1 MKKNRFLLMLLI
13 LTLLLPSQVSLGEL
27 PLETP
32 DFTIEEY
39 LLAGKDP
46 AFSLIDPIE
55 DFEYY
60 FSLYP
65 GTTIEKPDNSRIFY
79 CEVNGQENIIPAMGA
94 YVTPGE
100 YTAFVSKDGHYDG
113 KSIYGYTLQ
122 TFSVMENPDR
132 PRPPE
137 VRAEQAAVPSGATT
151 FSMPAWCIAITSM

>member
-1 MKKNRFLLMLLI
+1 MYAIIFDANMPDDVQRFH
-13 LTLLLPSQVSLGEL
+13 TLGCSAA
-27 PLETP
+27 TR
-32 DFTIEEY
+32 
-39 LLAGKDP
+39 KDP

-79 CEVNGQENIIPAMGA
+79 CEVNGQESIIPAMGA

-122 TFSVMENPDR
+122 TFSVTENPDR
-132 PRPPE
+132 RGLFPGIRKK
-137 VRAEQAAVPSGATT
+137 
-151 FSMPAWCIAITSM
+151 